1 VLINSAKSPY
11 IDSPKLGKPELQ
23 KDKGTYRK
31 SKSKLGGQSIYHRLL
46 SFKMDLEKYP
56 NIQVATAFDEK
67 EPSRT
72 VKILQP
78 NIVLFTIV
86 ILTTCSIIGIAI
98 AVSAFT
104 SSTEHS
110 MTVVA
115 SLAGVIT
122 SVNLLAPHI

>member
-31 SKSKLGGQSIYHRLL
+31 SKSKLGGQFIYHRLL

-78 NIVLFTIV
+78 NIVLFTLV